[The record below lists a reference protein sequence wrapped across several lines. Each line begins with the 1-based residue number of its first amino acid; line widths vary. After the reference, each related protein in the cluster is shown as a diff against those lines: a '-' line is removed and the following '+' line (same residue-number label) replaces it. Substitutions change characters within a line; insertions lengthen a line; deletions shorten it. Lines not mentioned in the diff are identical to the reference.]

1 MDSGCSRHMTG
12 NDKWFSSLTPM
23 RSKEYIVFGDNGRGK
38 VHGLGAVRVSDRF
51 TLREVAL
58 VSNLGF
64 NLLSVSQLLDEG
76 FEVRFKEGCSRVLD
90 SRGDMVCRITPRDRV
105 FLVDFSR
112 TPFGP
117 SDCLMAGPSSDLWK
131 WHRRLGHLSFDLLS
145 RLSSLGLIRGL
156 PKLKFEKR
164 TLFAIRVATGK

>member
-1 MDSGCSRHMTG
+1 M
-12 NDKWFSSLTPM
+12 
-23 RSKEYIVFGDNGRGK
+23 FGDNGRGK

-90 SRGDMVCRITPRDRV
+90 SRGDLVCRITPRDQV
-105 FLVDFSR
+105 FLVDFSG
-112 TPFGP
+112 TPFGT
-117 SDCLMAGPSSDLWK
+117 SHCLMAGPSSDL
-131 WHRRLGHLSFDLLS
+131 
-145 RLSSLGLIRGL
+145 
-156 PKLKFEKR
+156 
-164 TLFAIRVATGK
+164 